1 MLLVKTSVRLSAI
14 HGLGLFAAEPIAQG
28 QAIWVFDPLVDG
40 TVFDREFSKFTE
52 SRKATVSHFGFKN
65 SRGDWVIRGDGSLF
79 INHSED
85 PNMREF
91 SDDDEYPNS
100 REPVMRATRNIAI
113 GDELTLSYL

>member
-1 MLLVKTSVRLSAI
+1 MLIVKTSVRLSAI
-14 HGLGLFAAEPIAQG
+14 HGLGLFAAESIKKG

-40 TVFDREFSKFTE
+40 TVFEREFSKFTE

-79 INHSED
+79 INHSDE
-85 PNMREF
+85 PNMAEISHDEEF
-91 SDDDEYPNS
+91 PNS
-100 REPVMRATRNIAI
+100 REPVMRATRNISV